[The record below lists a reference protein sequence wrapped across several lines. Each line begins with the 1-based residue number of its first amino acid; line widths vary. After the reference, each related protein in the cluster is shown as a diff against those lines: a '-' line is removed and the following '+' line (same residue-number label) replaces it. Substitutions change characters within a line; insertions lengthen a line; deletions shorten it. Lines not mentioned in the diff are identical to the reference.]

1 MISQMG
7 EREKREKRGREK
19 ERGMGEGGWPIPH
32 PGWGREG
39 GAWETG
45 PRTGGRVGESG
56 SAGPRQK
63 EGRGGAA
70 PLEREG
76 PHVARA
82 PRSGS
87 SPPGARSNFFLLARD
102 GGVALCDGKS

>member
-7 EREKREKRGREK
+7 EREKRGREK
-19 ERGMGEGGWPIPH
+19 ERGMGDG
-32 PGWGREG
+32 GWGREG